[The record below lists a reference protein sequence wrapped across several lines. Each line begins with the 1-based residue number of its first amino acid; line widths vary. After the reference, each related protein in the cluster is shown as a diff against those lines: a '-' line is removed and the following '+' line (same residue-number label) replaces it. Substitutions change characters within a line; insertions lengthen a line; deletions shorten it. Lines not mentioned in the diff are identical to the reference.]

1 MVDGFNNLG
10 VTGEHF
16 SVLFSKTQ
24 GKMISYRA
32 GGVEMLKAAPMP
44 NFWRAP
50 TENDYGNRMP
60 QRYGQWK
67 LASLYCLPMDK
78 PQVQNEVDGGVSIT
92 YLYALPTTPAA
103 QCAVRYTVHPCGR
116 VDAELHYDPV
126 KELGDMPEFGM
137 LFTLDAQYDQVRYY
151 GMGPGENY
159 VDRCHGA
166 KLGLWETTAQENVS
180 RYVLPQECGNRT
192 GVRWAEVTGL
202 SRPGPALPVRRR
214 GTAWRPPC
222 CPIRP
227 TSWKT
232 PAHPNELPPVYNTVV
247 RVARQ
252 QMGVGGDDAGA
263 RQPTRN
269 ICSMWKSR
277 LCSASL

>member
-1 MVDGFNNLG
+1 MQEVKYNYQSVFADVSRDSVTIRNHSLFTSTAAWRCVATLSRDGREIARREIKTDVAPGETATLPLPFPEQTRGGEYTVTLSFRQREATEWAEAGYEVAFGQGTWRVEEKKTAGPAAPVRVVDGFNNLG

-16 SVLFSKTQ
+16 SVLFSKKQ

-103 QCAVRYTVHPCGR
+103 QCAVRYTVHP
-116 VDAELHYDPV
+116 
-126 KELGDMPEFGM
+126 
-137 LFTLDAQYDQVRYY
+137 
-151 GMGPGENY
+151 
-159 VDRCHGA
+159 
-166 KLGLWETTAQENVS
+166 
-180 RYVLPQECGNRT
+180 
-192 GVRWAEVTGL
+192 
-202 SRPGPALPVRRR
+202 
-214 GTAWRPPC
+214 
-222 CPIRP
+222 
-227 TSWKT
+227 
-232 PAHPNELPPVYNTVV
+232 
-247 RVARQ
+247 
-252 QMGVGGDDAGA
+252 
-263 RQPTRN
+263 
-269 ICSMWKSR
+269 
-277 LCSASL
+277 